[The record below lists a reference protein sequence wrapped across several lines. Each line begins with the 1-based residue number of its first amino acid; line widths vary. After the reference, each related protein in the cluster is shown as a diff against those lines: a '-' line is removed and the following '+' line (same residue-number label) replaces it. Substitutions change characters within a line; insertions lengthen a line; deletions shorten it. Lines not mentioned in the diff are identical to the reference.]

1 MKQIRNGELVGNLMD
16 RGDGYFHWLQKVSG
30 LSGPLSSMLAETEFV
45 SKDGIDDIL
54 VEKATEEVRRKYAE
68 EITEKDDLND
78 EETETIYKSI
88 RGDCCL
94 FEVMV
99 CLADSINEMFE
110 DSDAYDGCEHFF
122 GILLKNAGMD
132 LYDEEDCDIR
142 PEKVKAYW
150 QKRIDIV
157 VKREYSFYGVGGF
170 FPLDHPDVTDELYI
184 CVGNIEIDSSGI
196 TDRRKIPLWQQMQ
209 DWVDQHTNED
219 GEWVD

>member
-16 RGDGYFHWLQKVSG
+16 LGDGYFHWLQKVSG

-54 VEKATEEVRRKYAE
+54 VEKATEEIRRKYAE
-68 EITEKDDLND
+68 EITEKEDLND

-94 FEVMV
+94 FEVII
-99 CLADSINEMFE
+99 CLAYSLNEMFE
-110 DSDAYDGCEHFF
+110 DQDAYDGCEHFF
-122 GILLKNAGMD
+122 GILISNAGLD
-132 LYDEEDCDIR
+132 IYDEEDWDMDENR
-142 PEKVKAYW
+142 VRGSWEKHI
-150 QKRIDIV
+150 QTILN
-157 VKREYSFYGVGGF
+157 REYNHYGVGGL
-170 FPLDHPDVTDELYI
+170 FPMAPSDEAI
-184 CVGNIEIDSSGI
+184 S
-196 TDRRKIPLWQQMQ
+196 DRRDVSLWQQMN

>member
-54 VEKATEEVRRKYAE
+54 VEKATEEIRRKYAE
-68 EITEKDDLND
+68 EITEKEDLND

-94 FEVMV
+94 FEVIV
-99 CLADSINEMFE
+99 CLAYSLNEMFE
-110 DSDAYDGCEHFF
+110 DQDAYDGCEHFF
-122 GILLKNAGMD
+122 GILMSNAGLD
-132 LYDEEDCDIR
+132 IYDEEDWDMNEDLVKGSWEKHIR
-142 PEKVKAYW
+142 KILD
-150 QKRIDIV
+150 RSDNH
-157 VKREYSFYGVGGF
+157 YGVGGL
-170 FPLDHPDVTDELYI
+170 FPMTPSDEAI
-184 CVGNIEIDSSGI
+184 S
-196 TDRRKIPLWQQMQ
+196 DRRGVSLWQQMN

>member
-1 MKQIRNGELVGNLMD
+1 MVKQIRNGELVGNLMD

-54 VEKATEEVRRKYAE
+54 VEKATEEIRRKYAE
-68 EITEKDDLND
+68 EITEKEDLND

-94 FEVMV
+94 FEVIV
-99 CLADSINEMFE
+99 CLAYSLNEMFE
-110 DSDAYDGCEHFF
+110 DQDAYDGCEHFF
-122 GILLKNAGMD
+122 GILMSNAGLD
-132 LYDEEDCDIR
+132 IYDEEDWDMNEDLVKGSWEKHIR
-142 PEKVKAYW
+142 KILD
-150 QKRIDIV
+150 RSDNH
-157 VKREYSFYGVGGF
+157 YGVGGL
-170 FPLDHPDVTDELYI
+170 FPMTPSDEAI
-184 CVGNIEIDSSGI
+184 S
-196 TDRRKIPLWQQMQ
+196 DRRGVSLWQQMN

>member
-1 MKQIRNGELVGNLMD
+1 LVKQIRNGELVGNLMD

-54 VEKATEEVRRKYAE
+54 VDKATEEIRRKYAE
-68 EITEKDDLND
+68 EITEKEDLND

-94 FEVMV
+94 FEVII
-99 CLADSINEMFE
+99 CLAYSLNEMFE
-110 DSDAYDGCEHFF
+110 DQDAYDGCEHFF
-122 GILLKNAGMD
+122 GILMSNAGLD
-132 LYDEEDCDIR
+132 IYDEEDWDMNEDLVKSSWEKHIR
-142 PEKVKAYW
+142 KILDRSYNH
-150 QKRIDIV
+150 
-157 VKREYSFYGVGGF
+157 YGVGGL
-170 FPLDHPDVTDELYI
+170 FPMAPSDKP
-184 CVGNIEIDSSGI
+184 C
-196 TDRRKIPLWQQMQ
+196 TDRRGVSLWQQMN

>member
-54 VEKATEEVRRKYAE
+54 VEKATEEIRRKYAE
-68 EITEKDDLND
+68 EITEKEDLND

-94 FEVMV
+94 FEVIV
-99 CLADSINEMFE
+99 CLAYSLNEMFE
-110 DSDAYDGCEHFF
+110 DQDAYDGCEHFF
-122 GILLKNAGMD
+122 GILISNAGLD
-132 LYDEEDCDIR
+132 IYDEEDWDMDENR
-142 PEKVKAYW
+142 VRSSWEKHI
-150 QKRIDIV
+150 QTILD
-157 VKREYSFYGVGGF
+157 REYNHYGVGGL
-170 FPLDHPDVTDELYI
+170 FPMTPSDEAI
-184 CVGNIEIDSSGI
+184 S
-196 TDRRKIPLWQQMQ
+196 DRRGVSLWQQMN